1 MKLYAGY
8 VSNYH
13 RSLATIDKCLRNRDF
28 EHWLHVCHFLCFFP
42 IVLKEREST
51 HRNHTL
57 DSVLILP
64 VQRIPRYCLLLE
76 QLLKYT
82 WEEHCDYEDLTEA
95 VHVMRET
102 AAYGNFFIWL

>member
-1 MKLYAGY
+1 LASGI
-8 VSNYH
+8 VSME
-13 RSLATIDKCLRNRDF
+13 I
-28 EHWLHVCHFLCFFP
+28 P
-42 IVLKEREST
+42 INFQKERESS

-82 WEEHCDYEDLTEA
+82 WEDHCDFEVTRYC
-95 VHVMRET
+95 
-102 AAYGNFFIWL
+102 